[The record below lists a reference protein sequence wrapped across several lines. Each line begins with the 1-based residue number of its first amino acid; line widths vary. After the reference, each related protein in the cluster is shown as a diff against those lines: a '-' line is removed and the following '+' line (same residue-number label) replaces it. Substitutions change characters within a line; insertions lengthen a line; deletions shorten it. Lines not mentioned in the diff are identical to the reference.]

1 MAAEQPRT
9 LSVLVP
15 ELALPLDE
23 LHKLRIQHISKLYNA
38 AKAELPAEKLI
49 IRDLQP
55 TDVGLAQDD
64 WRMTT
69 GATARAWEAS
79 SISAKVIA
87 DNRFVAIFGV
97 ADISDAQAIG
107 GLKVESQQST
117 VAEWGLDSLWAD
129 EQKRAIA
136 LAPVIVK
143 QNLVLT
149 VRWYVKFPNAPVELV
164 LIGAVCEKEGLVL
177 KI

>member
-1 MAAEQPRT
+1 MAEQPRT

-23 LHKLRIQHISKLYNA
+23 LHKLRMRHITKLFNI
-38 AKAELPAEKLI
+38 AKAELPAENLVV
-49 IRDLQP
+49 RDLQP

-69 GATARAWEAS
+69 GATARTWEAS
-79 SISAKVIA
+79 TISAVTIA

-97 ADISDAQAIG
+97 ADISSAQAIG
-107 GLKVESQQST
+107 GLRLESQQSL
-117 VAEWGLDSLWAD
+117 VAEWSLDSLWAD
-129 EQKRAIA
+129 EQKRAVALSPVIA
-136 LAPVIVK
+136 L
-143 QNLVLT
+143 QNLSLT
-149 VRWYVKFPNAPVELV
+149 VRWYVKTPNAPVELV
-164 LIGAVCEKEGLVL
+164 LVGAVCEKEGLVL